1 MKNNIVLVGMMG
13 AGKSTIGLEL
23 EKVLEGFTLV
33 DMELEIEKRTGM
45 KISEIFEKYGEEY
58 FRNYETSLIKELC
71 EKGHQIISTGG
82 GVFEKEE
89 NRKILKEN
97 GKVFYLK
104 ATAEKLFDRIKSQTH
119 RPLLKQGFGVEKVK
133 SILESREKNYEKA
146 HFIIDTENELPYNIV
161 KRIAEAEEGNL

>member
-1 MKNNIVLVGMMG
+1 MKNNIVLIGMMG

-23 EKVLEGFTLV
+23 AKRLNNFKLV
-33 DMELEIEKRTGM
+33 DMDSEIEKREKM
-45 KISEIFEKYGEEY
+45 KISEIFEKYGEKY
-58 FRNYETSLIKELC
+58 FRNYETDLIKELC
-71 EKGHQIISTGG
+71 QKENQIISTGG

-104 ATAEKLFDRIKSQTH
+104 ASPEKLFERIKSQTH
-119 RPLLKQGFGVEKVK
+119 RPLLQQGFGVEKVK
-133 SILESREKNYEKA
+133 TILESREKNYEQA

-161 KRIAEAEEGNL
+161 KRIAEKGNL

>member
-1 MKNNIVLVGMMG
+1 MKNNIILIGMMG

-23 EKVLEGFTLV
+23 AKVLKNYTLI
-33 DMELEIEKRTGM
+33 DMDSEIEKRCNM

-71 EKGHQIISTGG
+71 NNQNQIISTGG

-89 NRKILKEN
+89 NRKILKAN

-104 ATAEKLFDRIKSQTH
+104 ASPEKLFDRIKAQTH
-119 RPLLKQGFGVEKVK
+119 RPLLQQGFGVEKVK
-133 SILESREKNYEKA
+133 SILEKREANYEKA
-146 HFIIDTENELPYNIV
+146 DIIIDTENELPYNIV
-161 KRIAEAEEGNL
+161 KRIAEENL

>member
-33 DMELEIEKRTGM
+33 DMDLEIEKRTGM

-71 EKGHQIISTGG
+71 EKDHQIISTGG

-97 GKVFYLK
+97 GIVFYLK

-133 SILESREKNYEKA
+133 SILDNREANYSKA
-146 HFIIDTENELPYNIV
+146 DIIIDTENMLPQNIV
-161 KRIAEAEEGNL
+161 KRIVEEGNI